1 MKPSQISKV
10 HYFAEVIQ
18 SSLQSFTAQSWCWD
32 YFPAFGSLVTVTTEK
47 RTLFG
52 IVYAV
57 QTGSS
62 DPGRYPFTFQ
72 KTEAELRSEQPQIFE
87 FLQTTFSCLIVGF
100 LENNEIVY
108 QMGPEPAKMHAFI
121 GHATQTEMQYFFSSC
136 LYLHLIF
143 NATEIIT
150 KDELLLALLKIKKN
164 LGLLTEQSFLEF
176 IETLSL
182 ATGDD
187 YRKLKIL
194 MARAHPLLTSL

>member
-1 MKPSQISKV
+1 MINNA
-10 HYFAEVIQ
+10 FAEVIQ
-18 SSLQSFTAQSWCWD
+18 SSLQSFTAQSWNWN
-32 YFPAFGSLVTVTTEK
+32 YFPAFGSLVTVITEK

-62 DPGRYPFTFQ
+62 DAGRYPFTFQ
-72 KTEAELRSEQPQIFE
+72 KTEEELLAEQPQIFE

-100 LENNEIVY
+100 LENDERIY
-108 QMGPEPAKMHAFI
+108 QMSPEPAKMHTFVY
-121 GHATQTEMQYFFSSC
+121 HATPAQTRHFFSSS

-143 NATEIIT
+143 NSPEIT
-150 KDELLLALLKIKKN
+150 VADELLLSLLKTKKD
-164 LGLLTEQSFLEF
+164 LGLLTQESFLSF
-176 IETLSL
+176 IETVSL

-194 MARAHPLLTSL
+194 MNRAHPLLASL

>member
-1 MKPSQISKV
+1 MKSTPTLKG
-10 HYFAEVIQ
+10 HCFAEVIQ
-18 SSLQSFTAQSWCWD
+18 SSLQSFTAQSWNWD

-62 DPGRYPFTFQ
+62 DAGRYPFTFQ
-72 KTEAELRSEQPQIFE
+72 KTQEELRAEQPQIFE

-100 LENNEIVY
+100 LENNELVY
-108 QMGPEPAKMHAFI
+108 QMGPEPAKMHAFVN
-121 GHATQTEMQYFFSSC
+121 HATSLETRHFFSSC

-143 NATEIIT
+143 NSPEIT
-150 KDELLLALLKIKKN
+150 VADELLLSFLKTKKD
-164 LGLLTEQSFLEF
+164 LGLLTQESFLAF
-176 IETLSL
+176 IETISL

-194 MARAHPLLTSL
+194 MNRAHPLLASL

>member
-1 MKPSQISKV
+1 MKSTQTSKV
-10 HYFAEVIQ
+10 HSFAEVIQ
-18 SSLQSFTAQSWCWD
+18 SSLQSFTAQSWNWD
-32 YFPAFGSLVTVTTEK
+32 YFPTFGSLVTVTTES

-62 DPGRYPFTFQ
+62 DAGRYPITFQ
-72 KTEAELRSEQPQIFE
+72 KTEEELRAEQPQIFE

-100 LENNEIVY
+100 LENDELVY
-108 QMGPEPAKMHAFI
+108 QMGPEPAKMHAFVS
-121 GHATQTEMQYFFSSC
+121 HATQTETRHLFSSC

-143 NATEIIT
+143 NSPEIT
-150 KDELLLALLKIKKN
+150 VADELLLSLLKTKKD
-164 LGLLTEQSFLEF
+164 LGLLTQESFLAF
-176 IETLSL
+176 IETISL

-194 MARAHPLLTSL
+194 MNRAHPLLASL

>member
-1 MKPSQISKV
+1 MKATPKSKV
-10 HYFAEVIQ
+10 HSFAEVIQ
-18 SSLQSFTAQSWCWD
+18 SSLQSFTAQSWNWD

-62 DPGRYPFTFQ
+62 DAGRYPFTFQ
-72 KTEAELRSEQPQIFE
+72 KTEEELQAEQPQIFE

-100 LENNEIVY
+100 LENDELIY
-108 QMGPEPAKMHAFI
+108 QIGTEPAKMHAFVN
-121 GHATQTEMQYFFSSC
+121 HATITETRHFFSSC
-136 LYLHLIF
+136 LYLYLIF
-143 NATEIIT
+143 NSPEIPVG
-150 KDELLLALLKIKKN
+150 DELLLSLLKTKKD
-164 LGLLTEQSFLEF
+164 LGLLTQESFLAF
-176 IETLSL
+176 IETISL

-194 MARAHPLLTSL
+194 MTRAHQLLASL

>member
-1 MKPSQISKV
+1 MINNA
-10 HYFAEVIQ
+10 FAEVIQ
-18 SSLQSFTAQSWCWD
+18 SSLQSFTAQSWNWD
-32 YFPAFGSLVTVTTEK
+32 YFPTFGSLVTVKTEK

-62 DPGRYPFTFQ
+62 DEGRYPFTFQ
-72 KTEAELRSEQPQIFE
+72 KTEEELRAEQPQIFE

-100 LENNEIVY
+100 LENDEITY
-108 QMGPEPAKMHAFI
+108 QMGPEPAKMHSFVS
-121 GHATQTEMQYFFSSC
+121 HATQTETRHFFSSC

-143 NATEIIT
+143 NAPEIT
-150 KDELLLALLKIKKN
+150 VGDELLLSLLKTKKN
-164 LGLLTEQSFLEF
+164 LGLLTQESFLAF
-176 IETLSL
+176 IETISL

-194 MARAHPLLTSL
+194 MTRAHQLLASL